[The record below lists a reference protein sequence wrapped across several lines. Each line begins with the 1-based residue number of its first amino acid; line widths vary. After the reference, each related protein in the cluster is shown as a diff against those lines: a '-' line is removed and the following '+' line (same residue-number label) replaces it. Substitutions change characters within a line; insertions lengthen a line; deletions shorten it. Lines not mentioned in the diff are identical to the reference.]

1 MTEVPPVGAGP
12 PVNATRTPAALV
24 TGGGSGIG
32 AALVARLAAAGRPVA
47 VLDVSPTAAPPGG
60 MSLVVDV
67 ADPEALAAAFS
78 RAEAELGAVS
88 EVYLNAG
95 LATDIA
101 GGVEEVPLPRYRRL
115 LGVNVDHVWFGL
127 QLALPALRRAGGGA
141 TVVTAS
147 LAGLVPLPNDPL
159 YTLTKHAVV
168 GLVRAVGATVAAEG
182 LTVAAVCPGFTETP
196 LLDPLVERFRA
207 ASFPLLTAG
216 QVAEAALAAAA
227 GRSGDCWVVQP
238 GRPAAPYR
246 FHGVPGA
253 RAAAGQA
260 AAEVPL

>member
-1 MTEVPPVGAGP
+1 MTEVPRDGAGA
-12 PVNATRTPAALV
+12 PVSAARSGAAIV

-32 AALVARLAAAGRPVA
+32 AALVARLTAAGRPVA
-47 VLDVSPTAAPPGG
+47 VLDICPTAAPPGG
-60 MSLVVDV
+60 VSLIVDV
-67 ADPEALAAAFS
+67 ADPGALTAAFA
-78 RAEAELGAVS
+78 RTEAEFGAVS

-95 LATDIA
+95 LATNVE
-101 GGVEEVPLPRYRRL
+101 GGIEDVPLPRYRQL
-115 LGVNVDHVWFGL
+115 LGVNIDHVWFGL

-141 TVVTAS
+141 AVATAS
-147 LAGLVPLPNDPL
+147 LAGLVPLANDPL

-182 LTVAAVCPGFTETP
+182 LTVSAVCPGFTETP
-196 LLDPLVERFRA
+196 LLDPLVERFRV
-207 ASFPLLTAG
+207 ASFPLLTAAE
-216 QVAEAALAAAA
+216 VAEAALAAAA

-238 GRPAAPYR
+238 GRPPTPYH

-253 RAAAGQA
+253 RPAADQA